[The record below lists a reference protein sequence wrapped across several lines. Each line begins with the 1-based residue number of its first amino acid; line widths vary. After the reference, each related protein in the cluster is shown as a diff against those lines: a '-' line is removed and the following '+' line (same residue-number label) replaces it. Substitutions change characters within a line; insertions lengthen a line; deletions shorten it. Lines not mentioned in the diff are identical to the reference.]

1 MANPRPIQTEEFKA
15 KRFRPQAEI
24 PGNQPLAKK
33 ATGVKLPVDVDAAIR
48 ALPEKERVM
57 WLRRVLCDAA
67 RAELLQPDQDSEKG
81 AA

>member
-1 MANPRPIQTEEFKA
+1 MANPSPIQSEKFKA
-15 KRFRPQAEI
+15 RRFRPQGEI

-33 ATGVKLPVDVDAAIR
+33 ATGIKLPVDVDAAIR

-57 WLRRVLCDAA
+57 WLRRVICDAA
-67 RAELLQPDQDSEKG
+67 YTELLQPDQASNRG